1 MKQNKLHGMIG
12 LARKANKTV
21 CGTPLVCLALRK
33 ETKPFLVTVSAHAS
47 EGTRNKL
54 RYKCEFYKVP
64 YILIDCPTAELSH
77 IVGKTGEIAAVAITD
92 ENFAK
97 AILSAAELTGKDGT
111 AVAAP
116 KQ

>member
-1 MKQNKLHGMIG
+1 MKPNKLHGMIG
-12 LARKANKTV
+12 LARKANRTV
-21 CGTPLVCLALRK
+21 CGTPLICLALRK
-33 ETKPFLVTVSAHAS
+33 EQRPHLVIVSAHAS
-47 EGTRNKL
+47 DGTRNKI

-64 YILIDCPTAELSH
+64 YMLIDCSPAELAH

-92 ENFAK
+92 ENFGK

-111 AVAAP
+111 ASAAP